1 MRKSKCSFILAPP
14 QTTSIFEAGENESG
28 NWRWTSGLDSTYTH
42 WFPGG
47 GWAGAGGMCRVAH
60 GTPNIACW
68 GSWASVTISFPR
80 AGW

>member
-28 NWRWTSGLDSTYTH
+28 DWRWTSGLDSTYTH

-47 GWAGAGGMCRVAH
+47 GWAGKTKKLHTRAMCNP
-60 GTPNIACW
+60 T
-68 GSWASVTISFPR
+68 
-80 AGW
+80 